1 MNPFD
6 KDTSY
11 PCVVRNE
18 TDFFHSVIDEIKS
31 LKTRTEI
38 SISEIPAPQRLAPFA
53 YAISADLIDGD
64 IDVATGRFV
73 LLHDPDGQDTWEG
86 TFRCVTFVRS
96 ALDIEMESDPLL
108 PDVGWSWFID
118 ALKNSNAEYV
128 SPSGTVTRV
137 MSASYGQL
145 SPQDQ
150 SSEIEV
156 RASWTPTE
164 PKNLIHHVNAW
175 LELMASAA
183 GLPPLPEGVTSLPAR
198 R

>member
-1 MNPFD
+1 MVEHLRTITP
-6 KDTSY
+6 
-11 PCVVRNE
+11 RG
-18 TDFFHSVIDEIKS
+18 EII
-31 LKTRTEI
+31 LE
-38 SISEIPAPQRLAPFA
+38 EVPAPQKLAAYSFA
-53 YAISADLIDGD
+53 FTADISAQPHINSAESDE
-64 IDVATGRFV
+64 VASGRFV
-73 LLHDPDGQDTWEG
+73 ILHEPGGQDTWEG

-156 RASWTPTE
+156 RASWTPIE
-164 PKNLIHHVNAW
+164 PKHLIHHVNAW

>member
-1 MNPFD
+1 M
-6 KDTSY
+6 
-11 PCVVRNE
+11 RNE
-18 TDFFHSVIDEIKS
+18 TDFFHLVIDEIKS

-137 MSASYGQL
+137 MSASYGQI

-164 PKNLIHHVNAW
+164 PKHLIHHVNAW